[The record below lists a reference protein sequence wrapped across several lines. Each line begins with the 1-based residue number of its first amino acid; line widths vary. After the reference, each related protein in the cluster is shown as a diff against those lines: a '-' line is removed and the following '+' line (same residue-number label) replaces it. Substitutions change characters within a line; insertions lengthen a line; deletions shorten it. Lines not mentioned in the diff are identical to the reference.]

1 MTSIRYCELYDP
13 EILEAKRGLEE
24 RDDVHFFPLI
34 YSAKHFE
41 NTYNR
46 SHEWA
51 KVIAI
56 QRVLPLYI
64 DRVLYVDDIRT
75 FHQNQEIFDRS
86 RIEFLSRWWK
96 LGEMYKH
103 IDEAL
108 YNVGKKV
115 EDTRIRPYVEKP
127 IDGEEIDVKDELT
140 IRVSLPRKIFVSI
153 PTSSSLRVRI
163 VFDGLKFETLLHC
176 ITHSYD

>member
-1 MTSIRYCELYDP
+1 LYDP

-75 FHQNQEIFDRS
+75 FHQNQEGEMFDRS

-108 YNVGKKV
+108 
-115 EDTRIRPYVEKP
+115 
-127 IDGEEIDVKDELT
+127 
-140 IRVSLPRKIFVSI
+140 
-153 PTSSSLRVRI
+153 
-163 VFDGLKFETLLHC
+163 
-176 ITHSYD
+176 

>member
-1 MTSIRYCELYDP
+1 MRINDEYAVVTTIRYGVVRSSDSGSQ
-13 EILEAKRGLEE
+13 KRIG
-24 RDDVHFFPLI
+24 RAGRRSFFPLI
-34 YSAKHFE
+34 YFFFHFE

-51 KVIAI
+51 KIIAI

-75 FHQNQEIFDRS
+75 FHQNQEGEMFDRS

-103 IDEAL
+103 IDE
-108 YNVGKKV
+108 
-115 EDTRIRPYVEKP
+115 R
-127 IDGEEIDVKDELT
+127 
-140 IRVSLPRKIFVSI
+140 
-153 PTSSSLRVRI
+153 
-163 VFDGLKFETLLHC
+163 C
-176 ITHSYD
+176 IM